1 MKVNGK
7 AFRTIWLKPGDERV
21 IQIIDQRHL
30 PHQFVIEDLET
41 VEQMVRAIKDMHLRG
56 AGLIGAAAGFGIYL
70 ASLQAPKNDSFDEF
84 ISKAGESLKATRPT
98 AVNLAWAVDRQL
110 VAIKKGNS
118 IAEKIEIALTVA
130 KEIADEDAEH
140 CRRIGEYGLK
150 LIEEISRKKNG
161 HAVNILTHCN
171 A

>member
-30 PHQFVIEDLET
+30 PHHFVIEDLET

-84 ISKAGESLKATRPT
+84 ISKAGE
-98 AVNLAWAVDRQL
+98 
-110 VAIKKGNS
+110 
-118 IAEKIEIALTVA
+118 
-130 KEIADEDAEH
+130 
-140 CRRIGEYGLK
+140 
-150 LIEEISRKKNG
+150 
-161 HAVNILTHCN
+161 
-171 A
+171 